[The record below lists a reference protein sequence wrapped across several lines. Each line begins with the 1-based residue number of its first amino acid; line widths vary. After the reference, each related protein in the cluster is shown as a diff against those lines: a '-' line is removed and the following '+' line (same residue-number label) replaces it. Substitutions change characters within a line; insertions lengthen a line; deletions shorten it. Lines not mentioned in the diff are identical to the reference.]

1 MASIIG
7 RKACPWCGFESAHV
21 KQNPDKLPFHHCPDC
36 GTMTQAR
43 NGTQA
48 KHITANMRTEPHYTS
63 GAYEAASQA
72 VAGGPPVPPVAA
84 DPIVVTGVV
93 VRSGLKQTDKVPK
106 AACTT
111 TLPAGGNG
119 IWSQLMGGANG

>member
-1 MASIIG
+1 MARIIG

-21 KQNPDKLPFHHCPDC
+21 KQNEGKLPFHHCPDC

-43 NGTQA
+43 NGSQA
-48 KHITANMRTEPHYTS
+48 KHITSNMRPEPDYKA
-63 GAYEAASQA
+63 GEYAAASQA

-84 DPIVVTGVV
+84 DPIVVPGVV
-93 VRSGLKQTDKVPK
+93 VRSGVKQPDKAPK
-106 AACTT
+106 AAPAA
-111 TLPAGGNG
+111 PAGGNG